1 MRIALF
7 TDGIYPYVI
16 GGMQKHSFYLAK
28 YFALNKIEVDLYHTA
43 KSSSAIGNFSCFSEE
58 EKKYITSVFVEY
70 PSVGK
75 VPGHYIREMYAYSK
89 SMFEKFKQNKP
100 VDFIYVQGLCGM
112 YLLENKKRTVIPVGI
127 NFHGL
132 EMFQQTANFKSK
144 LEQYLFKR
152 PVTSSMRNADI
163 VFSLGGKLTDI
174 IRSRGVAENKIIQI
188 PIGIDE
194 TWLRTK
200 PVKTNSKRKFVF
212 VGRYERRK
220 GIEELTQVI
229 TQLLPANNFSFEFIG
244 DIASDKKII
253 SENVFYH
260 GSISDVSKIKNTLAE
275 ADVLVCP
282 SYSEGMPTVILEAMA
297 SGLAIIATRVGA
309 VEEEVDASNGLL
321 ISPGNREELK
331 QAINRLIELPPT
343 DFEILKNNSIKKIKN
358 HFMWDKIILKTI
370 DEINRAI
377 VTNDQ

>member
-43 KSSSAIGNFSCFSEE
+43 KSSSAIGNFSCFSDD
-58 EKKYITSVFVEY
+58 EKKYITSVFVDY
-70 PSVGK
+70 PAVGE
-75 VPGHYIREMYAYSK
+75 VPGHYIREMYTYSK
-89 SMFEKFKQNKP
+89 AIFEQFEKQKL

-112 YLLENKKRTVIPVGI
+112 YLLENKNKTTVPVGI

-132 EMFQQTANFKSK
+132 EMFQQTANLKSK

-152 PVTSSMRNADI
+152 PVTSSMQNADI
-163 VFSLGGKLTDI
+163 VFSLGGKLSDI
-174 IRSRGVAENKIIQI
+174 IRSRGVANNKIIQI

-194 TWLRTK
+194 TWIRTL
-200 PVKTNSKRKFVF
+200 PVKTNAKRKFVF

-229 TQLLPANNFSFEFIG
+229 KQLLPSNNFTFEFVG
-244 DIASDKKII
+244 DIADDKRII
-253 SENVFYH
+253 SKNVFYH
-260 GSISDVSKIKNTLAE
+260 GSISDVSKIKSILAE

-297 SGLAIIATRVGA
+297 SGLAIIASRVGA
-309 VEEEVDASNGLL
+309 VEEEVDATNGLL
-321 ISPGNREELK
+321 ISPGNKEELK
-331 QAINRLIELPPT
+331 QAINRLIQLPSS
-343 DFEILKNNSIKKIKN
+343 DFELLKNNSINKIKN
-358 HFMWDKIILKTI
+358 NFLWNKIILKTI
-370 DEINRAI
+370 DEINKAI
-377 VTNDQ
+377 DANDY